1 LNTFCIFPALD
12 MNREPLTRPR
22 GRVSGRR
29 IFWPQMDALVETLGG
44 LDRHDFVARIL
55 TNHANRPSLLASN
68 E

>member
-1 LNTFCIFPALD
+1 

-55 TNHANRPSLLASN
+55 
-68 E
+68 